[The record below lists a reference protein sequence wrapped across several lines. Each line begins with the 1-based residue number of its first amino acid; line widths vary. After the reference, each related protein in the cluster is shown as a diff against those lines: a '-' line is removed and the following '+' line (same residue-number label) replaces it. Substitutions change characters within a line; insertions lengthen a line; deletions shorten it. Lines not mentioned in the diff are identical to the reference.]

1 MIVFRPPVFREGLS
15 TEPAGQPSCGRA
27 TDGPIL
33 ESQDAELIRQ
43 NLAAVAP
50 QAADVTSHFYALLF
64 LRQPALRDL
73 FPPAM
78 DVQRDRL
85 LHALIRIVG
94 DLDNAP
100 ALSGFLGQLGRDH
113 RKFDVI
119 AEHYD
124 LVGEC
129 LVAALARFSG
139 DTWNDAVQSAWVRA
153 YGAAAGIM
161 IGAADEDARTNPP
174 HWAAEIV
181 AHEKPADDIAVVTVR
196 PDVPFPYRAGQY
208 TFLETPWWPRVW
220 RAYSIANAPDPQ
232 GLLTFHVRSVPAG
245 WVSNA
250 LVHKAKPGD
259 RIKLGAAMGE
269 MVVDHLAPNPV
280 LCVAGGTGL
289 APLKAMVEEMA
300 YYGTDRFVDL
310 FYGAS
315 AHSGLY
321 GLEDL
326 LRLSQRVSWLRVRP
340 ALDDL
345 TLAGISGGV
354 SDVVREY
361 GPRYDCDAYLSG
373 PPAMVLDSARVLRRL
388 GLSRTQ
394 IHHDPV
400 VGAYADFAA
409 ESATPV
415 GAEVPG

>member
-1 MIVFRPPVFREGLS
+1 M
-15 TEPAGQPSCGRA
+15 
-27 TDGPIL
+27 
-33 ESQDAELIRQ
+33 ESNDADHIRHNDADFIRY
-43 NLAAVAP
+43 NLAVVAP
-50 QAADVTSHFYALLF
+50 RAADVTSHFYALLF
-64 LRQPALRDL
+64 LRRPELRDL

-94 DLDNAP
+94 DLDDAP
-100 ALSGFLGQLGRDH
+100 ALHGYLGQLGRDH

-129 LVAALARFSG
+129 LVAALARYSG
-139 DTWNDAVQSAWVRA
+139 ETWNDAVQAAWVRA
-153 YGAAAGIM
+153 YGAAAKIM

-181 AHEKPADDIAVVTVR
+181 SHHKAADDIAVVTVR

-220 RAYSIANAPDPQ
+220 RAYSIANAPDPR

-269 MVVDHLAPNPV
+269 MVVDHLAPNPM

-289 APLKAMVEEMA
+289 APLKAMVEELA

-326 LRLSQRVSWLRVRP
+326 LRLSQKVSWLRVRP

-345 TLAGISGGV
+345 TLAGISGGI
-354 SDVVREY
+354 SEVVGEY
-361 GPRYDCDAYLSG
+361 GPRFDCDAYLSG

-388 GLSRTQ
+388 GLNRSQ

-400 VGAYADFAA
+400 VGAYAAEAEVETPTPVAA
-409 ESATPV
+409 EA
-415 GAEVPG
+415 PG